1 MGGLGCCK
9 IATCEVWEKRI
20 NQRGRGKFLQN
31 FMHARSPASA
41 RPTGRETIF
50 DRISTYMKLYFRFA
64 IIYKIYNNVG
74 ERVARNKY
82 TIMIATKESG
92 QGWLDDG
99 PT

>member
-1 MGGLGCCK
+1 
-9 IATCEVWEKRI
+9 
-20 NQRGRGKFLQN
+20 
-31 FMHARSPASA
+31 
-41 RPTGRETIF
+41 
-50 DRISTYMKLYFRFA
+50 MKLYFRFA

-74 ERVARNKY
+74 VRVARNKY